1 MPLTKTALEFHL
13 TGARL
18 ALDLENVVEVLPS
31 LALVK
36 PPEMPPM
43 LRGFANVEG
52 RMIPLL
58 RLEHLLKLQGAS
70 QPDWNPELDLGSMIV
85 LARFDEVVV
94 GWMVEGD
101 ARMLTYDHSEIVR
114 LPAQHVLNNCAEWVI
129 ARTPPEPSI
138 VLLEMSKLLLEKE
151 RKVLSE
157 LREREDE
164 RLRETEIVAEARK

>member
-1 MPLTKTALEFHL
+1 MPMTKTALEFHIA
-13 TGARL
+13 GARL
-18 ALDLENVVEVLPS
+18 ALDLANVVEVLPC

-52 RMIPLL
+52 RMVAMLKL
-58 RLEHLLKLQGAS
+58 DHLLKLQGVDKSA
-70 QPDWNPELDLGSMIV
+70 WNPEDDLGSMIV
-85 LARFDEVVV
+85 IARLQDTVI
-94 GWMVEGD
+94 GWMVQGNV
-101 ARMLTYDHSEIVR
+101 RMLNYDHSEMVR

-151 RKVLSE
+151 RRVLLE
-157 LREREDE
+157 LQDRENE
-164 RLRETEIVAEARK
+164 RLREMESEAAG